1 MKKSDSTKLKAT
13 MDGVLR
19 QCLVS
24 VSAVIVAILLGM
36 LLIPLMG
43 KNPIVAFSALLQGAF
58 GSMNSFAETNRH
70 LRTLCLKNP

>member
-1 MKKSDSTKLKAT
+1 

-36 LLIPLMG
+36 LLILLMG
-43 KNPIVAFSALLQGAF
+43 KIPSWPSARCCRVRSA
-58 GSMNSFAETNRH
+58 A
-70 LRTLCLKNP
+70 